1 MGTHKAKQ
9 IGVSAIAA
17 VLAGLWFG
25 QNCPA
30 ENDGKSFLPIPG
42 EVTTA
47 PATRTVPALA
57 PAPPPVVKTNSVP
70 SAPVPTPPPEI
81 HSHPTP
87 ATVSSSGNDWGA
99 YSRERMTKVLIDGKL
114 VDKSTLTALVG
125 FLVAEQAKLSNGHQT
140 FSGAALDLA
149 VRKAEDKKVS
159 SAMELRPALWRNTN
173 ERVFLLNYKSAT
185 SIAGALIRVYVT
197 EVDPLEGWRPF
208 KAGNEP
214 SFEDWKRYR

>member
-1 MGTHKAKQ
+1 MGSHKAKQ
-9 IGVSAIAA
+9 IGRAGIAA
-17 VLAGLWFG
+17 VLAGFWFA
-25 QNCPA
+25 QVCPA

-47 PATRTVPALA
+47 PAIRTL
-57 PAPPPVVKTNSVP
+57 PAPPPAVKTNSVP
-70 SAPVPTPPPEI
+70 PAPAPAPTPEI
-81 HSHPTP
+81 HSRPTP
-87 ATVSSSGNDWGA
+87 APTTSSAGNDWGT
-99 YSRERMTKVLIDGKL
+99 YSRERMTKVLLDGKL
-114 VDKSTLTALVG
+114 VEKSTLTTLVG

-173 ERVFLLNYKSAT
+173 ERVFLLNFRSTT
-185 SIAGALIRVYVT
+185 SMPGALIRVYVS
-197 EVDPLEGWRPF
+197 EVDPLEGWRTF
-208 KAGNEP
+208 KAGTEP

>member
-9 IGVSAIAA
+9 IGGTGIAA
-17 VLAGLWFG
+17 VLAGLWFA
-25 QNCPA
+25 QICPA

-47 PATRTVPALA
+47 PAIRPLPALAPA

-70 SAPVPTPPPEI
+70 PAPEI
-81 HSHPTP
+81 HSRPPPPTI
-87 ATVSSSGNDWGA
+87 SSSGNDWGT
-99 YSRERMTKVLIDGKL
+99 YSRDRITKVLLDGKL
-114 VDKSTLTALVG
+114 VDKSALTSLTG

-149 VRKAEDKKVS
+149 VRKAEEKKVS

-185 SIAGALIRVYVT
+185 SISGALIRVYVT
-197 EVDPLEGWRPF
+197 EVDPLEGWRTF
-208 KAGNEP
+208 KTGNEP